1 MLEVENLHTGYGRI
15 PILNGVSFSVAAGT
29 AVGIFG
35 HNGMGKT
42 TLLKTLVGQLPVKQ
56 GSIRFNGKEIRGE
69 PSYRRARAGIGYVP
83 QGRAIFPALTVYEN
97 LRMGYIPRGV
107 DSEEATIRDIRGYF
121 PRLEPLLGRPGAA
134 LSGGE
139 QQLLALARA
148 LCGRPKL
155 LLLDE
160 PTEGIQPSIVDDIL
174 EVLRQLHQFQK
185 LTIIL
190 VEQSLDF
197 IAGLSERILLIQK
210 GAITREVSAQALATG
225 AIADELAT
233 IGGSATAG

>member
-1 MLEVENLHTGYGRI
+1 MLEVENLHAGYGRI
-15 PILNGVSFSVAAGT
+15 PILNGVSFSVVAGA

-42 TLLKTLVGQLPVKQ
+42 TLLRTLIGQLAASQ
-56 GSIRFNGKEIRGE
+56 GSIRLEGRELRGE
-69 PSYRRARAGIGYVP
+69 PAFRRARAGIGYVP
-83 QGRAIFPALTVYEN
+83 QGRAIFPALSVYEN
-97 LRMGYIPRGV
+97 LRTGYIPRGQE
-107 DSEEATIRDIRGYF
+107 SEEATIRDIRGYF
-121 PRLEPLLGRPGAA
+121 PRLEPLLGRVGGT

-148 LCGRPKL
+148 LCGRPRL

-160 PTEGIQPSIVDDIL
+160 PTEGIQPSIVDEIL
-174 EVLRQLHQFQK
+174 EILRRLHRFQN

-197 IAGLSERILLIQK
+197 IVSLSQRVLLIQK
-210 GAITREVSAQALATG
+210 GAITREVSA
-225 AIADELAT
+225 DELTSGEFAV
-233 IGGSATAG
+233 G